1 MKETEFEKRVWDMF
15 FHLCNKQNLDLKG
28 DSIKDYRSNFESTF
42 NKAYNVVSQYYS
54 MKKDVDMASQNIN

>member
-15 FHLCNKQNLDLKG
+15 FYLCNKQNLDLKG

-42 NKAYNVVSQYYS
+42 NKAYGVVMQYYK
-54 MKKDVDMASQNIN
+54 MKENIDMIPQDII